1 MTPPPPSSSLHT
13 PAFNYIRKLVRVAAA
28 IVIDADKQY
37 MVESRLGPL
46 LQVEELGSLTALVAR
61 LQARPDPDLQ
71 RRVVEALAISETY
84 FFRDSRPFLA
94 LEETILPELIAS
106 RSAHRS
112 LRIWSAAASS
122 GQEAYS
128 IAMLIR
134 ERFPDLESWKLTVLG
149 TDISLD
155 ALARARKGEF
165 SGVDVQRGL
174 SPTLLAKYFSQAGE
188 VWTLTPEIRQMVE
201 FRALNLAEP
210 WPALPQMDIVFLRNV
225 LIYFDAPIRKVI
237 FERLHG
243 VIRPGGYLFL
253 GNAETTPPDLSKA
266 FTRVQLGSVPCYRAQ

>member
-1 MTPPPPSSSLHT
+1 MTLLPPSSSLHT
-13 PAFNYIRKLVRVAAA
+13 SAFNYIRKLVRVAAA

-37 MVESRLGPL
+37 LVESRLAPL
-46 LQVEELGSLTALVAR
+46 LQLEELGSLTALVAR

-94 LEETILPELIAS
+94 LEETVLPELIRS
-106 RSAHRS
+106 RAAHRS

-134 ERFPDLESWKLTVLG
+134 ERFPDLASWKLTVLA

-155 ALARARKGEF
+155 ALARARKGKF
-165 SGVDVQRGL
+165 SGVDIQRGL
-174 SPTLLAKYFSQAGE
+174 SPTLLAKYFTQTGDI
-188 VWTLTPEIRQMVE
+188 WTISADLREMVE
-201 FRALNLAEP
+201 FRPLNLVGA

-225 LIYFDAPIRKVI
+225 LIYFDAQTRKSI

-243 VIRPGGYLFL
+243 VIRPGGFLFL